1 MNDSTPSLEA
11 EIRSG
16 NADALVEY
24 LEQQRP
30 RLRVY
35 IERNMSVALR
45 QKIDADDLMQEV
57 VMSCLQAQAEV
68 DLTERDLFGWV
79 CQMAQRRIV
88 DAGRKFTG
96 AKKRDASREVSLHGG
111 GASGSE
117 EGQQG
122 IIHMLIAS
130 VTSPSRAF
138 SRNQKEFHLLAALD
152 ELPEDQREALKLRY
166 IDALPTKEIAEK
178 MGKTDGAIRVML
190 TRSLKRLGDIME
202 GFDEFT
208 HRSE

>member
-1 MNDSTPSLEA
+1 MNDSTPDWEA
-11 EIRSG
+11 KIRQG
-16 NADALVEY
+16 NAEALVEY
-24 LEQQRP
+24 LEEQRQ

-35 IERNMSVALR
+35 VERNMSAALR
-45 QKIDADDLMQEV
+45 QKIDADDLIQEV

-79 CQMAQRRIV
+79 CHMAQRRII

-96 AKKRDASREVSLHGG
+96 AKKRDAGREVSLHGG
-111 GASGSE
+111 RAGGSE

-122 IIHMLIAS
+122 LIHLLIAS

-138 SRNQKEFHLLAALD
+138 SRNQKEFHLLAALE

-202 GFDEFT
+202 ASDEFT
-208 HRSE
+208 RRI